1 MMIAIRIPGSMCR
14 NLCLTLGVFL
24 FAGCGGTSEQSSNL
38 LKPVPVK
45 GTVTYKGKPL
55 TGGTIRFEPEDG
67 GREASGN
74 IEPDGSFSLS
84 TFGSADGAVAGTHKV
99 AVEPPSGQPK
109 ALPAKYK
116 SAASSGIV
124 LEVSPGKTEYV
135 VDLK

>member
-1 MMIAIRIPGSMCR
+1 MIGQTCR
-14 NLCLTLGVFL
+14 FRSFAATLL
-24 FAGCGGTSEQSSNL
+24 FVAGCGGSTEQAATL

-45 GTVTYKGKPL
+45 GSVLYKGKPL
-55 TGGTIRFEPEDG
+55 TGGTVRFEPEDG

-74 IEPDGSFSLS
+74 IEPDG
-84 TFGSADGAVAGTHKV
+84 TFTLTTFQAADGAVAGKHRV
-99 AVEPPSGQPK
+99 AVDPPADKPK

-124 LEVSPGKTEYV
+124 LDVSSDKTEYV